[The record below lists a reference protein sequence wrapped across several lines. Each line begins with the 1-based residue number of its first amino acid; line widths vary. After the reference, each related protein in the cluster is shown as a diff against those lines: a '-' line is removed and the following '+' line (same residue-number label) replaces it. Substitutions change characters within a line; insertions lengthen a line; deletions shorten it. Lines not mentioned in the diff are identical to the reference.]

1 MKSQIVIVGTLICL
15 SSFLWD
21 AQAAEVV
28 AAEEAGTVVEKQ
40 EVTADIHISEVPHAA
55 EVVLTE
61 EEKYLHNVDEE
72 SFMMIGAGFE
82 VEEIMTSSES
92 TLEKTV
98 KRDTLTLEDAY
109 SDGYTISVA
118 DDSMVAALKKHMTP
132 QEQEPLRI
140 KGMSTPRAVL
150 MKNDRITSPKTPRE
164 YVWFDG
170 HPAPLMPYLDG
181 LYHMGNTC
189 IEPDPLL
196 DKDVLSSYAQSLKAK
211 MSRKGVYYSLN
222 YGINYSSVAGPVQG
236 DRRRNFVSQ
245 NGAFMFNSNILRD
258 SHTAEGL
265 FLTSKLIF
273 GDGFGFSEDQSNI
286 QKSIGSLQSPVGA
299 LNGQTCNLTQ
309 LALGYVGFRGK
320 LVMMAGQIDSGNYM
334 DTNGYSNYQSNN
346 LTHGGFD
353 RSSSLPLTSGSFAYH
368 LAYQPSKQFYV
379 LFTSSSNNTPRN
391 HNPFLSISSGSWS
404 NIAELGY
411 VNADMFG
418 LGHGIYRLLPFML
431 TNEDQFGA
439 GLSVNIQQQLGKK
452 SQWGYFFRAGWAS
465 EHAAALTGVR
475 ANVTT
480 GVALLSPFR
489 GIGASNAG
497 YLGCGLL
504 WLQGA
509 KSGRPNTNNN
519 EYGVEITYVHQLT
532 PTMAIQPD
540 IQVIKNPTHG
550 RRGQTNVVFQVQNR
564 WDF

>member
-1 MKSQIVIVGTLICL
+1 MKAQIVLVGTLMCVNGFL
-15 SSFLWD
+15 SD
-21 AQAAEVV
+21 AQAAAVV
-28 AAEEAGTVVEKQ
+28 SEGEEGAIVEKQ
-40 EVTADIHISEVPHAA
+40 EVTADVPISEVRPAVEA
-55 EVVLTE
+55 MLTE
-61 EEKYLHNVDEE
+61 GGKFLHSVDEE

-82 VEEIMTSSES
+82 VEEITASSES
-92 TLEKTV
+92 LLEESV
-98 KRDTLTLEDAY
+98 KGGVLPAEE
-109 SDGYTISVA
+109 A
-118 DDSMVAALKKHMTP
+118 DHEEYMRAVTNDSMVNELKKHMTP
-132 QEQEPLRI
+132 QEQEPLRV
-140 KGMSTPRAVL
+140 KGMSTPRSVL
-150 MKNDRITSPKTPRE
+150 MKNDRITAPKTPRE

-189 IEPDPLL
+189 IEPDPLFE
-196 DKDVLSSYAQSLKAK
+196 KDVLSSYAQSLKAK

-222 YGINYSSVAGPVQG
+222 YGINYSSVVGPVQG

-245 NGAFMFNSNILRD
+245 NGAFMFNANILRD

-273 GDGFGFSEDQSNI
+273 GDGFGFNEDQSNI

-299 LNGQTCNLTQ
+299 LNGETCNLTQ

-320 LVMMAGQIDSGNYM
+320 LVMMVGQIDSGNYM
-334 DTNGYSNYQSNN
+334 DTNGYSSYQSNN

-368 LAYQPSKQFYV
+368 LAYQPSKPFYV

-391 HNPFLSISSGSWS
+391 HNPFLSINSGSWS

-411 VNADMFG
+411 INADMFG

-431 TNEDQFGA
+431 TNEDEFGA
-439 GLSVNIQQQLGKK
+439 GVSVNIQQQLGKK

-475 ANVTT
+475 ANMTT

-497 YLGCGLL
+497 YLGCGFL

-509 KSGRPNTNNN
+509 KSGRPNMNNN
-519 EYGVEITYVHQLT
+519 EYGFEITYVHQVT
-532 PTMAIQPD
+532 PTMVIQPD
-540 IQVIKNPTHG
+540 IQVIKNPIHG